1 MNPRVMA
8 ALAQPAIGYL
18 DPAFVT
24 MMEELKELM
33 RYAYQTSN
41 PLTFPLS
48 GRGRWAWRPASSISS
63 SRATRSS
70 SAATASS
77 AGA

>member
-1 MNPRVMA
+1 MNPRVMT

-33 RYAYQTSN
+33 RYAYQTTN

-48 GRGRWAWRPASSISS
+48 GPGSVGMEACFGTSS